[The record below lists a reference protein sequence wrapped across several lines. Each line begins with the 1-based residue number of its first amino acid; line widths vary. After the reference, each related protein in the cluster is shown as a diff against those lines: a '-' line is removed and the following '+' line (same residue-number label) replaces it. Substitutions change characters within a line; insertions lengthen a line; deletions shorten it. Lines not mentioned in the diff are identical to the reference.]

1 MSHENEPSN
10 NHLEAEIITRK
21 TGKTE
26 NKLSN
31 RKSTAKPERRRKNV
45 LQRRQQ
51 GVTEPDRRK
60 GGVHQGPPN

>member
-21 TGKTE
+21 TGKPE

-31 RKSTAKPERRRKNV
+31 RKSTAKPGIINSHKKI
-45 LQRRQQ
+45 
-51 GVTEPDRRK
+51 P
-60 GGVHQGPPN
+60 